1 MKKIFA
7 ALLLLGL
14 GACLPQYTDS
24 YKVKDYTQVPMIEVP
39 VTRVNITSEVTGLQ
53 TLPHVE
59 TMMPTTPEKAL
70 KSWALIRLRPTY
82 QKDLKAEFIIKE
94 ASVVRSEDPQHRLFT
109 YDNYKYRLTYRIE
122 LRFYEGKEIVNQI
135 ETEGFVEES
144 LPQRASVRDRDIMF
158 MNMLS
163 KMEDALD
170 DKFVEELK
178 QKLVDL

>member
-1 MKKIFA
+1 MKKILI
-7 ALLLLGL
+7 ALFCLGL
-14 GACLPQYTDS
+14 TACLPQYTDS
-24 YKVKDYTQVPMIEVP
+24 YKIKDYTQVPMIEMP
-39 VTRVNITSEVTGLQ
+39 VTRVNIKSEVTGLQ
-53 TLPHVE
+53 ELPHVE

-82 QKDLKAEFIIKE
+82 QKDLKADFIIKE
-94 ASVVRSEDPQHRLFT
+94 ASVVRSESPQPRLFT
-109 YDNYKYRLTYRIE
+109 YDNYTYRLTYRVE
-122 LRFYEGKEIVNQI
+122 LRFYEDKEIVRQI

-170 DKFVEELK
+170 DKFVEEIK
-178 QKLVDL
+178 QKLFDL

>member
-14 GACLPQYTDS
+14 GACLPKYTDS
-24 YKVKDYTQVPMIEVP
+24 YKVKDYTQVPMIEMP
-39 VTRVNITSEVTGLQ
+39 VTRVNITSQVTGLQ
-53 TLPHVE
+53 SLPHVE

-82 QKDLKAEFIIKE
+82 QKDLKADFIIKE
-94 ASVVRSEDPQHRLFT
+94 ASVVRSESPQPLFM

-122 LRFYEGKEIVNQI
+122 LRFYEGKETVAQI

-144 LPQRASVRDRDIMF
+144 LPQKASQRERDVMF

-163 KMEDALD
+163 KMEDTLD
-170 DKFVEELK
+170 GKFVEELK
-178 QKLVDL
+178 QKLIDL